1 MDEAQPD
8 YIISDLWPLIVGI
21 DEVQID
27 PSNAMTH
34 DEANLAQIAGSLNK
48 HKQRKPIVIN
58 RATGTIEA
66 GNGTLLAAR
75 RLGWQYIAAVG
86 EEDDAQTAVSYG
98 IADNAVASQAWDW
111 ERLKKHLDTFDA
123 PGEVPGVDDELLAT
137 LKEALAAEGLNGKKG
152 DAAPQGD
159 KAAEL
164 QLEYGTEVGQLWRL
178 GEHRLAVGDCTDK
191 GVVEAVMREEKVD
204 LVLTDPPYAVNYGEK
219 NRALNSIGP
228 SNRIQ
233 TDIKNDTL
241 STEDTAELIWRPAFR
256 NAYNKSR
263 NGTVIYCFS
272 PQGGD
277 QMMMMMMMIKTEWNK
292 RLHQLIWRKN
302 SPTFSMGRLDYQY
315 QHEPIL
321 YTWKGTN
328 HGYYGEIGRSIID
341 CDRPNS
347 SELHPT
353 MKPVELLEIFI
364 TNSSKSNELVYD
376 PFLGSGT
383 TLIAAHQLNR
393 RCRGI
398 EIDPGYAAVALRRWE
413 DLTGKKAEKMDNG

>member
-34 DEANLAQIAGSLNK
+34 DEANLDQIAGSLNK

-123 PGEVPGVDDELLAT
+123 PGEVPGVDDGLLAT
-137 LKEALAAEGLNGKKG
+137 LKEALAAEDLNSKKG
-152 DAAPQGD
+152 DAPPQVD
-159 KAAEL
+159 RAAEL
-164 QLEYGTEVGQLWRL
+164 QLEYGTEVGQIWRL
-178 GEHRLAVGDCTDK
+178 GEHRVACGDCTDRA
-191 GVVEAVMREEKVD
+191 VVEGVMGANDKIG
-204 LVLTDPPYAVNYGEK
+204 LLTDPPYGVKRDEGFEGFGGFGTPIARKQYSGGWDKERPSQKTFNYFISIADE
-219 NRALNSIGP
+219 ALIFGGNFFA
-228 SNRIQ
+228 
-233 TDIKNDTL
+233 DILPL
-241 STEDTAELIWRPAFR
+241 STCWLVWDKLNT
-256 NAYNKSR
+256 
-263 NGTVIYCFS
+263 
-272 PQGGD
+272 
-277 QMMMMMMMIKTEWNK
+277 M
-292 RLHQLIWRKN
+292 
-302 SPTFSMGRLDYQY
+302 PTFGDCELV
-315 QHEPIL
+315 
-321 YTWKGTN
+321 WTN
-328 HGYYGEIGRSIID
+328 LNRKSVKKITFEYNGLIGKEIERF
-341 CDRPNS
+341 
-347 SELHPT
+347 HAT
-353 MKPVELLEIFI
+353 QKPLGLIVELMKEYTKAPLIF
-364 TNSSKSNELVYD
+364 D

-383 TLIAAHQLNR
+383 TLIACENLGR

-398 EIDPGYAAVALRRWE
+398 EIDPGYAAVTLRRWE
-413 DLTGKKAEKMDNG
+413 ELTGEKAEKIENG

>member
-27 PSNAMTH
+27 PSNAMMH

-75 RLGWQYIAAVG
+75 RLGWRYIAAVG

-137 LKEALAAEGLNGKKG
+137 LKEALAAEELKGKKG
-152 DAAPQGD
+152 DVPPQVNR
-159 KAAEL
+159 AAEL
-164 QLEYGTEVGQLWRL
+164 QLEYGTEVGQIWRL
-178 GEHRLAVGDCTDK
+178 GEHRLAVGDCTDRA
-191 GVVEAVMREEKVD
+191 VVERVMDGEKAD
-204 LVLTDPPYAVNYGEK
+204 ACITDPPYGVLDEEWDRPFNQDDF
-219 NRALNSIGP
+219 NSIKVVTNGLIAIFNAAKP
-228 SNRIQ
+228 EILLSMLSLSPRPERVGVWRYSHIMPTSGMIWSWQPVFYWNCK
-233 TDIKNDTL
+233 DIVGWDSL
-241 STEDTAELIWRPAFR
+241 DWYQG
-256 NAYNKSR
+256 NADR
-263 NGTVIYCFS
+263 DGT
-272 PQGGD
+272 
-277 QMMMMMMMIKTEWNK
+277 
-292 RLHQLIWRKN
+292 
-302 SPTFSMGRLDYQY
+302 
-315 QHEPIL
+315 
-321 YTWKGTN
+321 
-328 HGYYGEIGRSIID
+328 
-341 CDRPNS
+341 
-347 SELHPT
+347 HPT
-353 MKPVELLEIFI
+353 QKPIEFFGKIMKQVTGEFI
-364 TNSSKSNELVYD
+364 YD

-383 TLIAAHQLNR
+383 ALIACENLGR

-398 EIDPGYAAVALRRWE
+398 EIDPGYAAVTLRRWE
-413 DLTGKKAEKMDNG
+413 ELTGEKAEKIENG